1 MVTDSPCDRMRL
13 GAFFSSLSLLSK
25 AFLLVVL
32 LVPLLHARDA
42 YQSFEIRRSVAD
54 GLRQALVSREQVE
67 RGIMTGFP
75 QQEMGSGKLVAGL
88 AIDVEPLH
96 KVVTIRFLS
105 PGIDGGGKT
114 LVWVPVA
121 IAKDET
127 LSLVERGQVPL
138 QIVWYCRS
146 SLSLVKKENP
156 WAVYTGTLNSK
167 YAPAECRY

>member
-1 MVTDSPCDRMRL
+1 MRL
-13 GAFFSSLSLLSK
+13 FAFFTSLSLLSK
-25 AFLLVVL
+25 AFMLVVL

-54 GLRQALVSREQVE
+54 GLRQALVRREQVE
-67 RGIMTGFP
+67 REIMAGFP
-75 QQEMGSGKLVAGL
+75 LQNMGAGELVAGL
-88 AIDVEPLH
+88 AIEVEPLH

-105 PGIDGGGKT
+105 TGIDGGGKT

-121 IAKDET
+121 EEKDNTRT
-127 LSLVERGQVPL
+127 LVKQGQVPPK
-138 QIVWYCRS
+138 IVWVCRS

-156 WAVYTGTLNSK
+156 WSVYTGTLNSK